1 MAGWVDE
8 LDTVDNKVVIF
19 KISMLL
25 VNIAILQYHVNLG
38 TLFVTCHNC

>member
-8 LDTVDNKVVIF
+8 QDTVDNKVVIF

-25 VNIAILQYHVNLG
+25 VNTMSTSGLCSSHAIIAR
-38 TLFVTCHNC
+38 FRP